1 MARKKKSTR
10 HGNRRL
16 EASSPG
22 ERLAYDNTRQE
33 RRKKSKRKKK
43 KSKLQKV
50 HMKFMKKKLR
60 QLNRR
65 GGKPQTNMKKAARAW
80 KKSPE
85 RKKALRKSRRKK

>member
-1 MARKKKSTR
+1 MVRKKSSHK
-10 HGNRRL
+10 GNRRKHTL
-16 EASSPG
+16 SGS
-22 ERLAYDNTRQE
+22 RLAYDNTRQE
-33 RRKKSKRKKK
+33 RRKKSRRKKK
-43 KSKLQKV
+43 SNLQKA